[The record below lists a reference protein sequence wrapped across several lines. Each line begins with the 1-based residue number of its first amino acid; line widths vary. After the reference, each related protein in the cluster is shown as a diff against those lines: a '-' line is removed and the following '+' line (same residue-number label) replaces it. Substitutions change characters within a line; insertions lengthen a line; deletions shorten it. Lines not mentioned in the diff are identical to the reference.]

1 MAAQGLDAG
10 LRGREGFCCKTHMLV
25 YGQGSGD
32 FWGVSHNLALLCKA
46 GSICTFIKVHLLMC
60 LARHL
65 QENFPTITATISNTS
80 SCNLNPCQHY
90 ILSVFALL
98 YPELD

>member
-1 MAAQGLDAG
+1 MAARGLDAG

-32 FWGVSHNLALLCKA
+32 FWGVSHNLALLCKT
-46 GSICTFIKVHLLMC
+46 GSICTFNQSSSADVLGPSFTG
-60 LARHL
+60 
-65 QENFPTITATISNTS
+65 EFPNHY
-80 SCNLNPCQHY
+80 CNHCSLNPCQHN

>member
-25 YGQGSGD
+25 YRQGSGD

-46 GSICTFIKVHLLMC
+46 GSICTFNQSSSADVLGPSFTG
-60 LARHL
+60 
-65 QENFPTITATISNTS
+65 EFPTITATISNTS
-80 SCNLNPCQHY
+80 SCNLNPCQHN